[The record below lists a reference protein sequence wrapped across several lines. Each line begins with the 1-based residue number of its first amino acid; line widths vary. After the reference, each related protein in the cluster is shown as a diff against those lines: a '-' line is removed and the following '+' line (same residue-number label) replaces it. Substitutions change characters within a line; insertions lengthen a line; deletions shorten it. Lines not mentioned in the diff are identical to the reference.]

1 MPKKV
6 LVPVAD
12 GSEDIEL
19 SCITD
24 ILRRA
29 DFEVTVSTVM
39 DHQTVQLARG
49 LKLTPDSN
57 IKDESAAAYDGVFL
71 PGGLPGADH
80 FAKSSHLKK
89 IMVEMHSQG
98 KWYGAICASPAVVLG
113 SMGLLEGV
121 KTATCYPA
129 MKERLPSAV
138 RWSADPV
145 VRCGKCLTSMGPGT
159 AIAFGLAIVAALST
173 KDHAQ
178 QLAKDLLVYGTP
190 EVEKTLGQF

>member
-1 MPKKV
+1 MAKKV

-29 DFEVTVSTVM
+29 DFHVTVSTVM
-39 DHQTVQLARG
+39 HHQTVQLARG
-49 LKLTPDSN
+49 LKLTPDSH

-71 PGGLPGADH
+71 PGGLPGAEH
-80 FAKSSHLKK
+80 FAKSPHLKK
-89 IMVEMHSQG
+89 ILEEMHKQG
-98 KWYGAICASPAVVLG
+98 KWYGAICASPALVLG
-113 SMGLLEGV
+113 PMGLLEGV

-129 MKERLPSAV
+129 MKAKLPSSV
-138 RWSADPV
+138 EWTSAPV

-178 QLAKDLLVYGTP
+178 QLAKDLLVDGTP
-190 EVEKTLGQF
+190 AVEQTLGLF

>member
-12 GSEDIEL
+12 GTEDIEL

-29 DFEVTVSTVM
+29 NFHVKVTSVM
-39 DHQTVQLARG
+39 DGQEILLSRG
-49 LKLTPDSN
+49 LRLIADSL
-57 IKDESAAAYDGVFL
+57 IKDEVSVEYDGVFL

-80 FAKSSHLKK
+80 FGKNAHLKK
-89 IMVEMHSQG
+89 ILDNARAQG
-98 KWYGAICASPAVVLG
+98 KWYGAICASPVVSLAP
-113 SMGLLEGV
+113 MGLLEGV

-129 MKERLPSAV
+129 LKDKLPSHV
-138 RWSADPV
+138 QWSADPV

-159 AIAFGLAIVAALST
+159 AIAFALAIVAALAN
-173 KDHAQ
+173 KELAQ
-178 QLAKDLLVYGTP
+178 SLSKDLLVDGAP
-190 EVEKTLGQF
+190 CVEKGLSIF